1 MTTTTT
7 FDGTGSLAEVCCV
20 SFNLVWK
27 IPDKRSKKHEQIH
40 L

>member
-1 MTTTTT
+1 
-7 FDGTGSLAEVCCV
+7 LAEVCCV

-40 L
+40 LW